1 MWQEALQLSGGGG
14 TPFQFSTKEQKTN
27 LKWLNGKPIYQI
39 TFDMG
44 GFTTKTL
51 SSIGISNIYE
61 IVGSDG
67 IWDGESNGNSYYAN
81 SFCTGANEYW
91 NFYIQ
96 DKNTITTRGNLN
108 QTCKHLYITLYYT
121 KTTD

>member
-1 MWQEALQLSGGGG
+1 MWQKALQLSGGGG

-44 GFTTKTL
+44 GFTSKTL
-51 SSIGISNIYE
+51 ESVGITNLEELVGADALFIGQSGANIY
-61 IVGSDG
+61 S
-67 IWDGESNGNSYYAN
+67 SLPYY
-81 SFCTGANEYW
+81 TGASDYW

-96 DKNTITTRGNLN
+96 NKNTIITRGTIG
-108 QTCKHLYITLYYT
+108 QTIKHIYITLYYT

>member
-1 MWQEALQLSGGGG
+1 MAGSIAIKWGGG

-44 GFTTKTL
+44 GFTSKTL
-51 SSIGISNIYE
+51 ESVGITNLEE
-61 IVGSDG
+61 IVGTDSIFNGQTSDH
-67 IWDGESNGNSYYAN
+67 IYSSLPYY
-81 SFCTGANEYW
+81 TGASDYW

-96 DKNTITTRGNLN
+96 DNNTIITRGIVDQKIN
-108 QTCKHLYITLYYT
+108 HIYITLYYT

>member
-1 MWQEALQLSGGGG
+1 MWQKALQLSGGGSSS
-14 TPFQFSTKEQKTN
+14 FQFSTDEQKTN

-44 GFTTKTL
+44 GFTSKTL
-51 SSIGISNIYE
+51 ESVGITNLE
-61 IVGSDG
+61 EVVGSDAMFSG
-67 IWDGESNGNSYYAN
+67 QTRDHIYSSNPYYTEA
-81 SFCTGANEYW
+81 SDYW

-96 DKNTITTRGNLN
+96 DKNTIITRGAIN
-108 QTCKHLYITLYYT
+108 QTIKHIYITLYYT

>member
-1 MWQEALQLSGGGG
+1 MGGGG

-27 LKWLNGKPIYQI
+27 LKWLDGKPIYQI

-44 GFTTKTL
+44 GFTSKTL
-51 SSIGISNIYE
+51 ESVGINNLEE
-61 IVGSDG
+61 IVGADSIFNGQTSDH
-67 IWDGESNGNSYYAN
+67 IYSSLPYY
-81 SFCTGANEYW
+81 TGANDYW

-96 DKNTITTRGNLN
+96 DKNTIITRGIVG
-108 QTCKHLYITLYYT
+108 QTIKHIYITLYYT

>member
-44 GFTTKTL
+44 GFTSKTL
-51 SSIGISNIYE
+51 ESVGITNLEE
-61 IVGSDG
+61 IVGADSMFSGQTGDHIYSSLPYYTEASD
-67 IWDGESNGNSYYAN
+67 W
-81 SFCTGANEYW
+81 W

-96 DKNTITTRGNLN
+96 DKNTIITRGTIG
-108 QTCKHLYITLYYT
+108 QTIKHIYITLYYT

>member
-1 MWQEALQLSGGGG
+1 MWQEALQLSGGGSSS
-14 TPFQFSTKEQKTN
+14 FQFSTDEQKTN

-44 GFTTKTL
+44 GFTSKTL
-51 SSIGISNIYE
+51 ESVGITNLEEIIGADSMYIGQTSTDEYSSLP
-61 IVGSDG
+61 
-67 IWDGESNGNSYYAN
+67 YYVDHN
-81 SFCTGANEYW
+81 DWW

-96 DKNTITTRGNLN
+96 NNDTIITRGIVN